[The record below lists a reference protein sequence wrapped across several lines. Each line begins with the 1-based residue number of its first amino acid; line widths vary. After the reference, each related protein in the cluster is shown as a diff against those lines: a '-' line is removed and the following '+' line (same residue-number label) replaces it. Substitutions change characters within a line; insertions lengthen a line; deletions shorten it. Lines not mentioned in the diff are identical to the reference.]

1 MPEMQPSVP
10 AYALGYTPEG
20 FQRLLVQGRLYRPFM
35 QRLLAA
41 AGLSAGMHVLDVG
54 CGPGEVSLL
63 AAELV
68 GELGMVIGVDRDES
82 TIRIARGRAQE
93 AGLKNV
99 SFLLGDL
106 NAFTSTQSFDAIIG
120 RCILIYLP
128 QPAAVLRQLATR
140 LRPGGVLAFQEYDLS
155 SQSDA
160 TLPACPLWEQTIHWG
175 IQAFQRIGIECRIG
189 MKLASTFREAGL
201 PTPHLSYEASISAS
215 PEWEGYE
222 VFAGSIRDVLPV
234 IQRFGI
240 ATAED
245 IEVETLAAR
254 LREEVA
260 SAGGVARLPALVSA
274 WTRVGEA

>member
-1 MPEMQPSVP
+1 MSEMHPSAP
-10 AYALGYTPEG
+10 AYALGYTPEA
-20 FQRLLVQGRLYRPFM
+20 FQRLLVQGWLYRPFM
-35 QRLLAA
+35 RRLLEA
-41 AGLSAGMHVLDVG
+41 AGLRAGMHVLDVG

-68 GELGMVIGVDRDES
+68 GERGLVIGMDRDES
-82 TIRIARGRAQE
+82 TLRIAQGRALQ
-93 AGLKNV
+93 AGLKHV

-106 NAFTSTQSFDAIIG
+106 NEFASTQSFDAIIG
-120 RCILIYLP
+120 RCILIYVS

-160 TLPACPLWEQTIHWG
+160 TLPASPLWEQTINRG
-175 IQAFQRIGIECRIG
+175 IQVFQRIGIECRIG

-222 VFAGSIRDVLPV
+222 VLAGSIRDVLPL
-234 IQRFGI
+234 IQQFGI

-245 IEVETLAAR
+245 IEVETLANR

-260 SAGGVARLPALVSA
+260 RKGAVARLPALVSA
-274 WTRVGEA
+274 WARV